1 MSLIIKKGNKDGIID
16 VVQRFREYDIVLK
29 TKVLLNRS
37 SISEIIERVITIIF
51 INLVFI
57 INYMILKLYLE
68 RVFK

>member
-37 SISEIIERVITIIF
+37 SISETIERVITIIF

>member
-37 SISEIIERVITIIF
+37 SISEIIERVTTIIF